1 MHFTAF
7 WGRSGFGKRNDWA
20 DNLCPLQLSK
30 CLNTVFCST
39 LALEARKVANAS
51 LFFHIA
57 QTCCKTHRFFQS
69 NVAHMFL
76 QHERILYTM
85 GLEAHIEDMD
95 KLLNTKLP
103 QSRVSFLYTYIY
115 KHIIRWLVT
124 FRHFSIL
131 FTLLY
136 LSVILVHAIWS
147 FWPGQDPRH
156 PGLPEFHPPHPRM
169 TIDLLLQQGFRCNR
183 HKMVLKES
191 AFDETPFHPP
201 RRTIFF

>member
-1 MHFTAF
+1 MPACFSYST
-7 WGRSGFGKRNDWA
+7 NM
-20 DNLCPLQLSK
+20 LQNTPFLSVK
-30 CLNTVFCST
+30 CGTHVFAAWKNPVHNGPWS
-39 LALEARKVANAS
+39 AHWR
-51 LFFHIA
+51 HGQIA
-57 QTCCKTHRFFQS
+57 EH
-69 NVAHMFL
+69 
-76 QHERILYTM
+76 
-85 GLEAHIEDMD
+85 
-95 KLLNTKLP
+95 KLP

-136 LSVILVHAIWS
+136 LLVILVHAIWS